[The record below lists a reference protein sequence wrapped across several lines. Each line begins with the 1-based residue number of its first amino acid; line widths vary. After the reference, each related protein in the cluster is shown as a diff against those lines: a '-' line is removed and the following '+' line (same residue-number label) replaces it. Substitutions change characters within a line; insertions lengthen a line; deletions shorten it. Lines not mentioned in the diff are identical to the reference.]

1 MVKKELAIAVTT
13 LASLALAAGYY
24 AGLNTTLLGEL
35 AVLGAVT
42 VSMLLKAERLKETP
56 QKARLSR
63 LVHLAALAVLS
74 GCILFQAIAL

>member
-1 MVKKELAIAVTT
+1 MKKELAIAVTT
-13 LASLALAAGYY
+13 LASLALAAGLY
-24 AGLNTTLLGEL
+24 AGLNTTLLAEL

-56 QKARLSR
+56 TKARLSR

-74 GCILFQAIAL
+74 GCFLFQAITL